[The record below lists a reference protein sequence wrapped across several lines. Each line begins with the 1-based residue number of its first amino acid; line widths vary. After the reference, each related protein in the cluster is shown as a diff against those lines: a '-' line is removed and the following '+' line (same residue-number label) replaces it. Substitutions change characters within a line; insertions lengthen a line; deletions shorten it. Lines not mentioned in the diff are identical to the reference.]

1 MRFAT
6 GVGQRKNIR
15 NPPEIAPYSNES
27 EDLRFE
33 YLKQTHFFLCLTLAT
48 KRIQTFY
55 TDKTTKLDLI
65 NLLHLHKQK
74 KRTVCF
80 LCPIRTTNL
89 LNSESMLYT
98 RADVSYESGDTCSRS
113 YP

>member
-33 YLKQTHFFLCLTLAT
+33 YLKQTHFS
-48 KRIQTFY
+48 
-55 TDKTTKLDLI
+55 
-65 NLLHLHKQK
+65 
-74 KRTVCF
+74 V
-80 LCPIRTTNL
+80 P
-89 LNSESMLYT
+89 YT
-98 RADVSYESGDTCSRS
+98 RDETNINILH
-113 YP
+113 

>member
-33 YLKQTHFFLCLTLAT
+33 YLKQTHFFCA
-48 KRIQTFY
+48 
-55 TDKTTKLDLI
+55 
-65 NLLHLHKQK
+65 
-74 KRTVCF
+74 
-80 LCPIRTTNL
+80 
-89 LNSESMLYT
+89 LYT
-98 RADVSYESGDTCSRS
+98 NVPTNTNILY
-113 YP
+113 

>member
-33 YLKQTHFFLCLTLAT
+33 YLRQTRFFCALHSRRNEYKHFTL
-48 KRIQTFY
+48 
-55 TDKTTKLDLI
+55 
-65 NLLHLHKQK
+65 
-74 KRTVCF
+74 
-80 LCPIRTTNL
+80 IRL
-89 LNSESMLYT
+89 RPS
-98 RADVSYESGDTCSRS
+98 
-113 YP
+113 